1 MSNSLDNDNLFS
13 EFLDDYFV
21 ECEEH
26 LTCVRQ
32 GLLSLESYITA
43 SDSSPKN
50 AVDMELLNQ
59 LFRSFHTLKGLS
71 GMVGVEQA
79 EALAHHLENYLRLLR
94 DRETPLSESGFDT
107 LMMGTKVLEE
117 VIHAYRQQQQSPDIT
132 AILDRINGLVSQPES
147 QETDNQ
153 ESPPKKAGNIIGST
167 LELPANISQEVQDLI
182 GQGLSVWRFVFSPDA
197 DLTAQG
203 INVNSIRG
211 HLNEKAQVI
220 HASPRMI
227 NGQDICFD
235 FLVASPADPQEWVE
249 QTEGLTW
256 DLYLSPPEEPE
267 EPEPLAPPAP
277 PAPPATPSAPPS
289 MVRVELSKL
298 DDLIARVGDL
308 VITRARLE
316 ELVKSIAIPSSVENG
331 NGKSTIARSLQN
343 LNLTLERQL
352 RDLREDVMRVRL
364 VPIGEIFARMQF
376 VVRDLAR
383 EGGKPTTL
391 EIIGADT
398 EIDKLVVER
407 MMDPLLHMVRN
418 AISHGIEPE
427 AERIAQGKPPQ
438 AKITLKAR
446 TSGEMVTV
454 IIEDDGRG
462 IDWQQILE
470 RGKAKGL
477 LNLSEDDPL
486 QSESIPSAYRNRI
499 LLDLLCA
506 PGFST
511 KDEADLTSGR
521 GVGMAVVNSTLQEL
535 GGVLEVSSELGQGT
549 QFIIQL
555 PLTLAIANA
564 LIIQVSDQIYAIPQN
579 AVREVIE
586 VCSTDIIDH
595 HQLLNYRHQAI
606 PLLNLYSIFSL
617 TPPSA
622 PSKTLKVVIVGRGD
636 MGDHLT
642 TPGNL
647 IALTVDYLLG
657 LREIVI
663 RPLTDPL
670 VRVRGISGATELGD
684 GRIVLILDIL
694 GLISDEASH
703 PWRDTAPLSVF

>member
-26 LTCVRQ
+26 LTSVRQ

-43 SDSSPKN
+43 SESSPKN
-50 AVDMELLNQ
+50 TVDMELLNQ

-94 DRETPLSESGFDT
+94 DRETPLSEAGFDT
-107 LMMGTKVLEE
+107 LMMGTKTLEE
-117 VIHAYRQQQQSPDIT
+117 VIHAYRQKQPSPDMT

-147 QETDNQ
+147 QETENQ
-153 ESPPKKAGNIIGST
+153 ESLPKKAGNIISST
-167 LELPANISQEVQDLI
+167 LELPGNISQEVQDLI
-182 GQGLSVWRFVFSPDA
+182 GQGFSVWRFVFSPDA

-203 INVNSIRG
+203 INVNRVRS

-235 FLVASPADPQEWVE
+235 FLVASPANPQEWVE

-256 DLYLSPPEEPE
+256 ELYLSPPEVPE
-267 EPEPLAPPAP
+267 APATPATP
-277 PAPPATPSAPPS
+277 VTPVTPSAPPS
-289 MVRVELSKL
+289 VVRVELSKL

-316 ELVKSIAIPSSVENG
+316 ELVKSIATHSSAENG
-331 NGKSTIARSLQN
+331 NGKSTIARSLQH

-383 EGGKPTTL
+383 ESGKSTTL
-391 EIIGADT
+391 EIIGAET

-427 AERIAQGKPPQ
+427 ADRMAQGKPPQ
-438 AKITLKAR
+438 GKITLKAR
-446 TSGEMVTV
+446 TSGEMVTA

-477 LNLSEDDPL
+477 LNPSEDDPL
-486 QSESIPSAYRNRI
+486 HSESIPLSYRNRI

-564 LIIQVSDQIYAIPQN
+564 LIIQVGDQIYAIPQN

-586 VCSTDIIDH
+586 VGLTDIIDH
-595 HQLLNYRHQAI
+595 HQLLNYRQQAI
-606 PLLNLYSIFSL
+606 PLLNLYSIFGL
-617 TPPSA
+617 TAPPST
-622 PSKTLKVVIVGRGD
+622 TLKVVIVGRGD
-636 MGDHLT
+636 MGDHFHT
-642 TPGNL
+642 TGNL
-647 IALTVDYLLG
+647 IALIVDNLLG

-694 GLISDEASH
+694 GLISDDTSH
-703 PWRDTAPLSVF
+703 PWHNNAPLSVS

>member
-13 EFLDDYFV
+13 EFLEDYFA

-26 LTCVRQ
+26 LTSVRQ
-32 GLLSLESYITA
+32 GLLSLESYI
-43 SDSSPKN
+43 SSEKSTSKK
-50 AVDMELLNQ
+50 AVDMGLLNQ

-71 GMVGVEQA
+71 GMVGVERA
-79 EALAHHLENYLRLLR
+79 EELAHHLENYLRLLR
-94 DRETPLSESGFDT
+94 DRESHLSESGFDA
-107 LMMGTKVLEE
+107 LMIGTKTLEE
-117 VIHAYRQQQQSPDIT
+117 VINAYRQKQVIPDIT
-132 AILDRINGLVSQPES
+132 SILDRLNELEKSSDPGVKKNQEAISQPG
-147 QETDNQ
+147 
-153 ESPPKKAGNIIGST
+153 GNIIGST
-167 LELPANISQEVQDLI
+167 LEIPPEKSQEVQDLI
-182 GQGLSVWRFVFSPDA
+182 DQGFSVWRFVFSPDA
-197 DLTAQG
+197 HLAAQG

-211 HLNEKAQVI
+211 HLNDKAQVI
-220 HASPRMI
+220 YSSPRMI
-227 NGQDICFD
+227 DGQDICFD
-235 FLVASPADPQEWVE
+235 FLVASQDDPQAWVE
-249 QTEGLTW
+249 KTEGLTW
-256 DLYLSPPEEPE
+256 ELYLSPPSP
-267 EPEPLAPPAP
+267 PSPPLPPSP
-277 PAPPATPSAPPS
+277 PSSPATPSSPPS
-289 MVRVELSKL
+289 VVRVELSKL

-316 ELVKSIAIPSSVENG
+316 ELIKSIATDSKAETEN
-331 NGKSTIARSLQN
+331 SRSPIARSLQH

-407 MMDPLLHMVRN
+407 MIDPLLHMVRN

-438 AKITLKAR
+438 GKITLRAR

-462 IDWQQILE
+462 IDWQQIKE

-477 LNLSEDDPL
+477 LTMAEDDPL
-486 QSESIPSAYRNRI
+486 YFESTPSSYRNRV

-511 KDEADLTSGR
+511 KEEADLTSGR
-521 GVGMAVVNSTLQEL
+521 GVGMAVVKSALQEL
-535 GGVLEVSSELGQGT
+535 GGVLEVSSELGKGT
-549 QFIIQL
+549 RFMIQL

-564 LIIQVSDQIYAIPQN
+564 LIIQISDQIFAIPQN
-579 AVREVIE
+579 AVREAIE
-586 VCSTDIIDH
+586 VSTTDIIDH

-606 PLLNLYSIFSL
+606 PLLNLHSTFHL

-622 PSKTLKVVIVGRGD
+622 PSKTLKVVIVGQGD
-636 MGDHLT
+636 TGDPLT
-642 TPGNL
+642 TMGSI
-647 IALTVDYLLG
+647 IALKVDRLLG

-684 GRIVLILDIL
+684 GRIVLILDIF
-694 GLISDEASH
+694 GLISALAQALEDPSSR
-703 PWRDTAPLSVF
+703 PP